1 MLFRLRRT
9 ILAIVPS
16 SALMICA
23 GCPRSAPTAAPP
35 ASSASSSASAAQPEP
50 LPDQINIQGWNK
62 AWTNLLNDVEQTFI
76 PTLPKLQ
83 AVEVWLVLGN
93 PGPSEALLTLSILDS
108 QGRELS
114 VAKRLVSANHCD
126 IVRFS
131 LPKGGLLVNPGQNYR
146 IKLSGDA
153 TFGWKYIVG
162 GYPNGG
168 ATFNG
173 RPLLADAPSSFL
185 FETFG
190 SN

>member
-1 MLFRLRRT
+1 MLLRFLRT

-16 SALMICA
+16 AALLICV
-23 GCPRSAPTAAPP
+23 GCPRTAPTATPP
-35 ASSASSSASAAQPEP
+35 ASAASASPSEP
-50 LPDQINIQGWNK
+50 LPDQINIQGWDK
-62 AWTNLLNDVEQTFI
+62 AWTNLLNDVEQTFT

-83 AVEVWLVLGN
+83 AVEVWFVVGN
-93 PGPSEALLTLSILDS
+93 PGASQATLTLSILDS
-108 QGRELS
+108 QGRVLS
-114 VAKRLVSANHCD
+114 VARRLVAAKNCD

-131 LPKGGLLVNPGQNYR
+131 LANGGVRVSPGQSYR
-146 IKLSGDA
+146 IKLRGNE
-153 TFGWKYIVG
+153 TFGWKYVVG
-162 GYPNGG
+162 GYPKGG